1 MERDVAVDELD
12 VARLHPELEKK
23 AGSAAISSI
32 TSTASSCAGVGRGA
46 PGRKSRFRMSTREKR
61 LAKCPPV
68 TLNTGALDQ
77 EASSAAG
84 SLIRAK
90 GIGR

>member
-1 MERDVAVDELD
+1 
-12 VARLHPELEKK
+12 
-23 AGSAAISSI
+23 
-32 TSTASSCAGVGRGA
+32 
-46 PGRKSRFRMSTREKR
+46 MSTREKR